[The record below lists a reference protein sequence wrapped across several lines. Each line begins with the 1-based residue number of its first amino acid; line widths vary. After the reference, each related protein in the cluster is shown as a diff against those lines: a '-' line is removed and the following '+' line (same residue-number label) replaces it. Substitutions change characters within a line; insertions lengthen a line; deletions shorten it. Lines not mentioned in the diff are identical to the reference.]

1 MRPDVL
7 FPLFA
12 DLTTLPG
19 VGPKNVK
26 LFEKVTGSRIRDL
39 LFLAPTAFIDRS
51 PRASVQGA
59 SEGSVVT
66 VAVDIG
72 AHHASPRGSNRP
84 YRIAVSD
91 AEIDFHLIFFHA
103 QADYLRR
110 ILPSGQR
117 RVISGKVEHFD
128 GVVQMPHPDHV
139 VPVEEA
145 DSIPL
150 VEPVYPLTAGLSL
163 RVLGRTLRAALDT
176 AIDLPEWQD
185 VAFVQREKLPSWKA
199 AIEALHAPNSPK
211 DLEPAAPARRRLAYD
226 ELLSHQLALALARA
240 SMKRGK
246 GAPTTGDGRLRK
258 RVLDHLPYEPTGAQQ
273 RSIGEIEAD
282 MGDGLRMMRLL
293 QGDVGSGKTL
303 VALMAM
309 LTAVEAGGQAALM
322 APTEILARQHADG
335 LRDLAEAAGV
345 TLEIVTGR
353 DKGRAREEKLE
364 RLASGEIDILVGTHA
379 LFQKDIGFR
388 DLRLAVV
395 DEQHRFGV
403 TQRMALA
410 DKGASTDVLVMTA
423 TPIPR
428 TLALVSYGD
437 MDVSILDEKPPGRQP
452 IETRLVAIDRIDE
465 VIDGISRRLDAGARC
480 YWVCPLVEES
490 EVVDLAAAEERYRAL
505 AAVLGPERVALVHGR
520 MSPTEKDEAMARFV
534 EGRAQLLIATTV
546 IEVGVNVPE
555 ATLMVIERAER
566 FGLAQLHQ
574 LRGRVGRGDK
584 ASHCLLLYGGP
595 LSEQGRARLQIM
607 RESDDGFRLAE
618 EDLRLRGAGDV
629 LGVKQSGL
637 PDFMIADLESQ
648 GDLMKIAQ
656 DDARLILNQD
666 PQLESE
672 RGQALRV
679 LLYLMERDEAIKFL
693 AAG

>member
-1 MRPDVL
+1 MRPEVL
-7 FPLFA
+7 FSLFSE
-12 DLTTLPG
+12 LTTLPG
-19 VGPKNVK
+19 VGPKNLK
-26 LFEKVTGSRIRDL
+26 LFEKVAGTRIRDL
-39 LFLAPTAFIDRS
+39 LFLAPTGFIDRS
-51 PRASVQGA
+51 PRATVQGA
-59 SEGSVVT
+59 PEGSVAT
-66 VAVDIG
+66 VEVEIG

-84 YRIAVSD
+84 YRIAVRD

-103 QADYLRR
+103 QADYLKRT
-110 ILPSGQR
+110 LPTGQR
-117 RVISGKVEHFD
+117 RVVSGKVEHFD
-128 GVVQMPHPDHV
+128 GHIQMPHPDHV
-139 VPVEEA
+139 VPPEEA

-163 RVLGRTLRAALDT
+163 RVLGKTLRAALDH
-176 AIDLPEWQD
+176 APELPEWQD
-185 VAFVQREKLPSWKA
+185 AAFVAREKLPSWKV

-211 DLEPAAPARRRLAYD
+211 DLEASAPARRRLAYD

-240 SMKRGK
+240 NMKRGK
-246 GAPTTGDGRLRK
+246 GAPTVGDGRLRR
-258 RVLDHLPYEPTGAQQ
+258 RVLDHLPYRPTGAQS
-273 RSIGEIEAD
+273 RALAEIEAD

-309 LTAVEAGGQAALM
+309 LIAVEAGGQAALM
-322 APTEILARQHADG
+322 APTEILARQHAEG
-335 LRDLAEAAGV
+335 LRELAEVAGV

-364 RLASGEIDILVGTHA
+364 RLAAGEIDILIGTHA

-410 DKGASTDVLVMTA
+410 EKGAASDMLVMTA

-452 IETRLVAIDRIDE
+452 IETRLVSIDRIED
-465 VIDGISRRLDAGARC
+465 VIAGIARQLEAGARC

-520 MSPTEKDEAMARFV
+520 MSGAEKDEAMARFV
-534 EGRAQLLIATTV
+534 DGRAQLLIATTV

-555 ATLMVIERAER
+555 ATVMVIERAER

-595 LSEQGRARLQIM
+595 LSEQGKARLQIM
-607 RESDDGFRLAE
+607 RESEDGFRLAE

-637 PDFMIADLESQ
+637 PDFMIADLETQ

-656 DDARLILNQD
+656 DDARLILTQD
-666 PQLESE
+666 PKLESP
-672 RGQALRV
+672 RGKALRV
-679 LLYLMERDEAIKFL
+679 LLYLMDRDEAIKFL